1 MTIQADDFEIRV
13 RKEVARLLHVD
24 PALVKP
30 EASLAADLK
39 VDSVEFMTIIL
50 GLERAFG
57 VDLPDDEAARLR
69 TIAQVTDAVRRRAAP
84 GLAAAVRE
92 AASVSRSIE

>member
-1 MTIQADDFEIRV
+1 MATPADDFETRV
-13 RKEVARLLHVD
+13 RTEVARLLHVD

-39 VDSVEFMTIIL
+39 VDSVEFMTMIL

-92 AASVSRSIE
+92 AASVSRSVE